1 MPINDTCYDFAF
13 DFSVKI
19 PVNKQETYRY
29 LNDRGIHY
37 EITEHPAVF
46 NMAEVA
52 LLTLPYPEVN
62 AKNLFVRDKK
72 KRFYILTVRGNMRA
86 DLKAFRKKLGVT
98 GLSFASVEELES
110 ILKLYPGAVTP
121 LGLLNDT
128 EKRVTLYIDEW
139 FMGGMIGLHPND
151 NTATIWMQ
159 AADLVK
165 VLEAEGHTV
174 KVIEI

>member
-1 MPINDTCYDFAF
+1 MDKA
-13 DFSVKI
+13 
-19 PVNKQETYRY
+19 QTYQY
-29 LNDRGIHY
+29 LNDRGIRY

-52 LLTLPYPEVN
+52 ELTLPYPEVN

-72 KRFYILTVRGNMRA
+72 KRFYMLTVRGNVRA
-86 DLKAFRKKLGVT
+86 DLKAFRKMLGVT
-98 GLSFASVEELES
+98 GLSFASVEELDS

-121 LGLLNDT
+121 LGLLNDE
-128 EKRVTLYIDEW
+128 EKRVTLYIDES
-139 FMGGMIGLHPND
+139 FMSGLIGLHPND

-165 VLEAEGHTV
+165 LLREDGHT
-174 KVIEI
+174 IHPITMG

>member
-1 MPINDTCYDFAF
+1 MDKA
-13 DFSVKI
+13 
-19 PVNKQETYRY
+19 QTYQY
-29 LNDRGIHY
+29 LNDRGIRY

-52 LLTLPYPEVN
+52 ELTLPYPEVN

-72 KRFYILTVRGNMRA
+72 KRFYMLTVRGNVRA
-86 DLKAFRKKLGVT
+86 DLKAFRKMLGVT
-98 GLSFASVEELES
+98 GLSFASVEELDS

-121 LGLLNDT
+121 LGLLND
-128 EKRVTLYIDEW
+128 EENLVTLYIDES
-139 FMGGMIGLHPND
+139 FMSGLIGLHPND

-165 VLEAEGHTV
+165 LLREDGHTV
-174 KVIEI
+174 HPITMG

>member
-1 MPINDTCYDFAF
+1 MDKA
-13 DFSVKI
+13 
-19 PVNKQETYRY
+19 QTYQY
-29 LNDRGIHY
+29 LNDRGIRY

-52 LLTLPYPEVN
+52 ELTLPYPEVN

-72 KRFYILTVRGNMRA
+72 KRFYMLTVRGNVRA
-86 DLKAFRKKLGVT
+86 DLKAFRKMLGVT
-98 GLSFASVEELES
+98 GLSFASIEELDS

-121 LGLLNDT
+121 LGLLND
-128 EKRVTLYIDEW
+128 EENLVTLYIDES
-139 FMGGMIGLHPND
+139 FMSGLIGLHPND

-165 VLEAEGHTV
+165 LLREDGHTV
-174 KVIEI
+174 NPIAMG

>member
-1 MPINDTCYDFAF
+1 MDKA
-13 DFSVKI
+13 
-19 PVNKQETYRY
+19 QTYQY
-29 LNDRGIHY
+29 LNDRGIRY

-52 LLTLPYPEVN
+52 ELTLPYPEVN

-72 KRFYILTVRGNMRA
+72 KRFYMLTVRGNVRA
-86 DLKAFRKKLGVT
+86 DLKAFRKMLGVT
-98 GLSFASVEELES
+98 GLSFASVEELDS

-121 LGLLNDT
+121 LGLLNDE
-128 EKRVTLYIDEW
+128 EKRVTLYIDES
-139 FMGGMIGLHPND
+139 FMSGLIGLHPND

-165 VLEAEGHTV
+165 LLREDGHTV
-174 KVIEI
+174 HPIAIG